1 MPEEQRKQA
10 KKMMEKMLQLPE
22 DKLEKVLFFMYGVAA
37 AGAQEEQKEG

>member
-1 MPEEQRKQA
+1 MKEEQRKQA

-37 AGAQEEQKEG
+37 GAQEERKEG